1 MPNPTSQIATLHNS
15 WNTGHTIQKSLNL
28 VLENNWPKLNTV
40 LFHQKESKKLKKK
53 VQLFPSNLGNSHR
66 KNQDYL

>member
-15 WNTGHTIQKSLNL
+15 WNTGHTIQKSLDL
-28 VLENNWPKLNTV
+28 VLKNNWPKLNTV

-53 VQLFPSNLGNSHR
+53 FNCFQVT
-66 KNQDYL
+66 